1 MFQQLDNKDDEIR
14 EQTLLAKRLKEQ
26 VLEQEELISSIRR
39 DYENLSQEMSKIQ
52 VTLVRLPKYLSTLF
66 R

>member
-1 MFQQLDNKDDEIR
+1 LFQQLDNKDDEIR

>member
-1 MFQQLDNKDDEIR
+1 LFQQLDNKDDEIR

-52 VTLVRLPKYLSTLF
+52 VNKVRLYN
-66 R
+66 

>member
-1 MFQQLDNKDDEIR
+1 LFQQLDNKDDEIR

-26 VLEQEELISSIRR
+26 VLEQEELITSIRR

-52 VTLVRLPKYLSTLF
+52 VI
-66 R
+66 